1 MSTRRDARMWAVQF
15 LFQRDFNAGDLE
27 EALTIFWSE
36 RKASTK
42 GRKFTEDLVRGVE
55 ARRAEYDARIK
66 EYAQNWDLHR
76 MGGVERNAMRVALY
90 EMECRPDIPPVVS
103 VNEAVELCKEM
114 SSDEAGKF
122 ANGLLDRALHDPKR
136 PGRPAG
142 VSKAKGAPEPEP
154 AQE

>member
-1 MSTRRDARMWAVQF
+1 
-15 LFQRDFNAGDLE
+15 
-27 EALTIFWSE
+27 
-36 RKASTK
+36 
-42 GRKFTEDLVRGVE
+42 
-55 ARRAEYDARIK
+55 
-66 EYAQNWDLHR
+66 

-142 VSKAKGAPEPEP
+142 VPKAKGAPEPEP
-154 AQE
+154 APEPAQE